1 MTPDV
6 WIVRGKFRDFYDP
19 PSLTYDDV
27 LTLTGP
33 HAEALADSRF
43 DLERRRMMERD
54 KHALSHPDD
63 IVTLEHN
70 GVVVMTVRPGEPA

>member
-6 WIVRGKFRDFYDP
+6 WIVRCRFTDNYSP
-19 PSLTYDDV
+19 PPLIFDDV

-43 DLERRRMMERD
+43 ASECRRMRHRD
-54 KHALSHPDD
+54 ESMMSHSDD
-63 IVTLEHN
+63 VVTLEHN
-70 GVVVMTVRPGEPA
+70 GVTVKTARPGEPA

>member
-6 WIVRGKFRDFYDP
+6 WIVRCKFSDFYDP
-19 PSLTYDDV
+19 PALVFDDV

-33 HAEALADSRF
+33 HAESLARSRF
-43 DLERRRMMERD
+43 DGECRRMRHRD
-54 KHALSHPDD
+54 EGVMSHADD

-70 GVVVMTVRPGEPA
+70 GVTLKTARPGEPA

>member
-33 HAEALADSRF
+33 HAESLAGSRF
-43 DLERRRMMERD
+43 DSECRRMRERD

>member
-19 PSLTYDDV
+19 PALVFDDV

-33 HAEALADSRF
+33 DAESLARSRF
-43 DLERRRMMERD
+43 ASECRRMEHRD
-54 KHALSHPDD
+54 RYGMSHPDD
-63 IVTLEHN
+63 IVTLEHS
-70 GVVVMTVRPGEPA
+70 GVVVKTARPGEPA

>member
-6 WIVRGKFRDFYDP
+6 WIVRCKFRDFYDP
-19 PSLTYDDV
+19 PALIFDNV

-43 DLERRRMMERD
+43 ASECRRMRQRD
-54 KHALSHPDD
+54 ESALSHPED

-70 GVVVMTVRPGEPA
+70 DVIYRLVRPGDTA

>member
-6 WIVRGKFRDFYDP
+6 WIVRCRFTDNYSP
-19 PSLTYDDV
+19 PPLIFDDV

-33 HAEALADSRF
+33 HAGSLAGSRF
-43 DLERRRMMERD
+43 ASEGRRMEHRD
-54 KHALSHPDD
+54 RYGMSHADD

-70 GVVVMTVRPGEPA
+70 GVTVKTARPGEPA

>member
-6 WIVRGKFRDFYDP
+6 WIVRCRFTDNYSP
-19 PSLTYDDV
+19 PWLIFDDV
-27 LTLTGP
+27 LTLSGP
-33 HAEALADSRF
+33 GAEALANFRF
-43 DLERRRMMERD
+43 ASECRRMVERD

-70 GVVVMTVRPGEPA
+70 GATVKTARPGDTA